1 MNFGDFKITTSF
13 GNMWD
18 YGSGSASGVGRP
30 RQCKKSTFVTGTINA
45 IPNGTATITGKAQ
58 SFCDCGVSRTS
69 SCKNK
74 GYSTPKRVCR
84 TTYPQGPQGLPVEEC
99 VNVFLGKSIAAL
111 NSGLPSEFCIESIPY
126 PEDMG
131 TCPRPPHKVSCKCE
145 SDGVETFTDSLLSSS
160 LGQAEGSLLNYLG
173 NGVPR
178 RAMDAADCGSC
189 DD

>member
-1 MNFGDFKITTSF
+1 MNFGDFKITTTF
-13 GNMWD
+13 GNMWE
-18 YGSGSASGVGRP
+18 YRSVERP

-74 GYSTPKRVCR
+74 GYSLPKRVCR
-84 TTYPQGPQGLPVEEC
+84 TTYPQGPQGPPVEEC
-99 VNVFLGKSIAAL
+99 VNVFLGKSSHL
-111 NSGLPSEFCIESIPY
+111 NSGLPENFCIESIPY

-131 TCPRPPHKVSCKCE
+131 TCFKPTHKVSCKCE

-173 NGVPR
+173 TGKPR

-189 DD
+189 DA